1 MNAKKLL
8 FIIITAGLIF
18 CCGILTG
25 LKICSSGSAELKTDI
40 VELSKRNKLISS
52 RLLTLEEESRR
63 HAEESRLL
71 AEGIRDINQGLTD
84 SVNRAHSIED
94 RAERINYLA
103 GVLDKGITELI
114 RTVESLQGS
123 MPNIT
128 IRNNN

>member
-8 FIIITAGLIF
+8 FIILAAGFIF
-18 CCGILTG
+18 GCGILTG
-25 LKICSSGSAELKTDI
+25 LKLCSSGSAELKTDV

-71 AEGIRDINQGLTD
+71 AEGVRDINQELTV
-84 SVNRAHSIED
+84 SISRAHSIED

-103 GVLDKGITELI
+103 GILDKGITELI
-114 RTVESLQGS
+114 RTVKNLQDS
-123 MPNIT
+123 RSNIT
-128 IRNNN
+128 SSNNN

>member
-8 FIIITAGLIF
+8 FIILAAGFIF
-18 CCGILTG
+18 GCGILTG
-25 LKICSSGSAELKTDI
+25 FRFCNEQSTELKTDV

-103 GVLDKGITELI
+103 GILDKGITELI
-114 RTVESLQGS
+114 GTVKNLQDS
-123 MPNIT
+123 RPNIT
-128 IRNNN
+128 SSNNN